1 MLVYVVERDERE
13 RASGEEMMKSRG
25 SGGSLKLRLEMED
38 VVRNLGHVVGPS
50 LREAA
55 SKSAVPAM
63 SGAYLIGAW
72 SFLMRKTS

>member
-1 MLVYVVERDERE
+1 
-13 RASGEEMMKSRG
+13 
-25 SGGSLKLRLEMED
+25 MED
-38 VVRNLGHVVGPS
+38 VVRKPGHVVGPS

-72 SFLMRKTS
+72 SFLMRKTSWAMSMRKDQLLNIGEAILLIF